1 MADDNDMKSES
12 SEEVGNRKFDSR
24 DRWASGHSSGHAQDT
39 SGFLSGSTHAMGS
52 QLVLRMR
59 SRDAMRER
67 TLLLDCHESVPRR

>member
-39 SGFLSGSTHAMGS
+39 SGFLASTGSAVACFAHA
-52 QLVLRMR
+52 VKRCN
-59 SRDAMRER
+59 ER
-67 TLLLDCHESVPRR
+67 KDIAA

>member
-39 SGFLSGSTHAMGS
+39 SGFLVPVACFAHA
-52 QLVLRMR
+52 